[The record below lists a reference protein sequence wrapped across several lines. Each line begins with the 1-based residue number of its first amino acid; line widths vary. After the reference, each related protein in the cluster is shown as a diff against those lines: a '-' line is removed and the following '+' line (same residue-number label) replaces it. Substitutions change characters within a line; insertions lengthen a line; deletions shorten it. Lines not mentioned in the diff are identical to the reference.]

1 MNRATLSLFAI
12 FCTLAIS
19 AHSAYATAQEAAPE
33 AGETPAP
40 KDAGPPTESMAE
52 SANPGQVNGLPSTA
66 QFIVEQKSGEWLGS
80 NMIGKSVENAAGDT
94 VGEIKDL
101 IVDSDRR
108 VVGVVIGVG
117 GFLGIGEKDVAIRF
131 DDVRLERTEE
141 GEVKVLAN
149 LSKDTLTAAPGYT
162 RHEEQSVVRED
173 K

>member
-1 MNRATLSLFAI
+1 MNRATLLLFAA

-19 AHSAYATAQEAAPE
+19 THAGAQETAPE
-33 AGETPAP
+33 AAESPAP
-40 KDAGPPTESMAE
+40 ADPGPPTESMAE

-80 NMIGKSVENAAGDT
+80 NMTGKNVENAAGDT
-94 VGEIKDL
+94 VGVVKDL
-101 IVDSDRR
+101 VIDSERR

-131 DDVRLERTEE
+131 DDVRLERSEE

-149 LSKDTLTAAPGYT
+149 LSKDTLTAAPGYK